1 MLLFRKF
8 WTELVC
14 ELLTKIVV
22 VIFVVSLSHSH
33 KLDREAEPRHDQTLR
48 ENMEN
53 MSAPPSYE
61 KSQAAYPGDGG

>member
-1 MLLFRKF
+1 MG
-8 WTELVC
+8 
-14 ELLTKIVV
+14 
-22 VIFVVSLSHSH
+22 
-33 KLDREAEPRHDQTLR
+33 RHNQTLR